1 MKYKGEMKQSIS
13 QLFTF
18 CIDKLI
24 FFSRRFGRKAW
35 LIFLV
40 IFSLVVTTIK
50 LPPASSQVVLNDIQG
65 YWGKSCVQQLAQQ
78 KIISGYPDGSFK
90 PNLPVT
96 RAEFAAI
103 VSKAF
108 SKAENIRSA
117 REFRDLSPN
126 YWAIPPISRAV
137 QTGFLVGYPDGTFQ
151 PDKNIPRVEVLLALV
166 AGLNQVPST
175 AEVDG
180 ILNNAFADAN
190 QIPPYAKEAIAAAT
204 EKKLVVNYPNVRQLQ
219 PQKLASRGEV
229 AAFLCQALG
238 YQQVIPEQYVAGT
251 LPSQPMELRGVW
263 LTNIDSDVLF
273 SRSRLAQAIST
284 LDQLNFNTLYPTV
297 WNWGYTLYPSQVAQ
311 RVIGQ
316 KLDPEPGLQ
325 NRDML
330 QEVISIKR
338 DLSPA
343 MDVIPWFEFGFMAPA
358 DSELAKRHPDWLTN
372 RLDGDKI
379 WLEGNVHE
387 RVWLNPLHPEVQK
400 FITDL
405 VVEVVSNYDIDG
417 IQFDDHFGIPSD
429 FGYDSFSIKL
439 YQQEHN
445 GKLPPNNY
453 EDPEWMRWRA
463 GKITNSFKQVFQ
475 AVKKTKP
482 AVLVGLSPN
491 PHEFAYEKYLQDWH
505 TWEREGYIEELI
517 VQVYR
522 RDLERFK
529 QELAHPSLQVA
540 KNHIP
545 TGIGIL
551 SGIKPIPIPLK
562 NIQQQVQTVRE
573 QNFAGVSFFFYESL
587 WNLSEEPAEQRQ
599 SCFKAM
605 FPTAAKRP
613 SLS

>member
-1 MKYKGEMKQSIS
+1 MKYKGEMKKSIS
-13 QLFTF
+13 HSFNF
-18 CIDKLI
+18 CVDKLI
-24 FFSRRFGRKAW
+24 FFSGRFGRKTW

-40 IFSLVVTTIK
+40 IFSFVLTTIK
-50 LPPASSQVVLNDIQG
+50 LPPASSQVVLNDIEG
-65 YWGKSCVQQLAQQ
+65 YWAKSCIQQLAQQ
-78 KIISGYPDGSFK
+78 NIIGGYPDGSFR

-96 RAEFAAI
+96 RAEYATI

-108 SKAENIRSA
+108 PQAENIRSSKN
-117 REFRDLSPN
+117 FRDISSD
-126 YWAIPPISRAV
+126 YWATPAISKAV
-137 QTGFLVGYPDGTFQ
+137 QKGFLIGYPDGTFQ
-151 PDKNIPRVEVLLALV
+151 PNQNIPRVQVLVSLV

-175 AEVDG
+175 EAVDE
-180 ILNNAFADAN
+180 ILNRAFADAA
-190 QIPPYAKEAIAAAT
+190 QIPAYAKDAIAAAT

-219 PQKLASRGEV
+219 PNELASRGEV
-229 AAFLCQALG
+229 AAFLCQALN
-238 YQQVIPEQYVAGT
+238 YEQVIPNEYIASINPPT
-251 LPSQPMELRGVW
+251 LTELRGVW
-263 LTNIDSDVLF
+263 LTNVDSDVLF
-273 SRSRLAQAIST
+273 SHNRLAQAIDK

-330 QEVISIKR
+330 QEIISIVR
-338 DLSPA
+338 DLSPS
-343 MDVIPWFEFGFMAPA
+343 MDIIPWFEFGFMAPA

-372 RLDGDKI
+372 RLNGDKV

-405 VVEVVSNYDIDG
+405 VVEVVSKYDIDG

-429 FGYDSFSIKL
+429 FGYDPYSLLL

-445 GKLPPNNY
+445 GNLPPSNH
-453 EDPEWMRWRA
+453 EDPAWVSWRA
-463 GKITNSFKQVFQ
+463 GKITDSFKQIFR
-475 AVKKTKP
+475 AVKSTKP
-482 AVLVGLSPN
+482 SVLVALSPN
-491 PHEFAYEKYLQDWH
+491 PQEFAYEKYLQDWH

-522 RDLERFK
+522 RDLDRFK
-529 QELAHPSLQVA
+529 QELAHSTLQVA

-562 NIQQQVQTVRE
+562 NIQKQVQTVRE
-573 QNFAGVSFFFYESL
+573 EDFAGVSFFFYESL
-587 WNLSEEPAEQRQ
+587 WNLSEEPATERQ
-599 SCFKAM
+599 SGFKAM
-605 FPTAAKRP
+605 FPTVARRP